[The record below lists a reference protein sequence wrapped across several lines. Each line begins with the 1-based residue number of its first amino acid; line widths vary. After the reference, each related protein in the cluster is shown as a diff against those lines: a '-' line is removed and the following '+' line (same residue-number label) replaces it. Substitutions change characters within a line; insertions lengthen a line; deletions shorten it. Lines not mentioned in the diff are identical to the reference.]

1 MLGHKTNLRDFK
13 GIKMIQN
20 MFSDLKRI
28 KLKTTNKNISGRI
41 PKWQKK
47 KLNTTSLNNTWI
59 KKKKSQEKLENISNW
74 IKMQI
79 QIYI

>member
-13 GIKMIQN
+13 GIKMKQN